1 MIRGTS
7 AVLLPLNGPLS
18 SGYTGTRAFLNPN
31 IRGGQESHK
40 SHSRSGWNTIR
51 GQGLLPKEGLQ
62 PFPLSP
68 EGVQGSSSGAVRD
81 AKPKPAVVNMFY
93 FTDFCV
99 SLQPAHNFRSSEVSG
114 PK

>member
-62 PFPLSP
+62 PLPSLSSFT
-68 EGVQGSSSGAVRD
+68 GGSARQELGGSQRCEAEAGCREHVL
-81 AKPKPAVVNMFY
+81 F
-93 FTDFCV
+93 
-99 SLQPAHNFRSSEVSG
+99 H
-114 PK
+114 